1 MPRPPRWRHPQDR
14 IFHDAVDW
22 WRDVNESP
30 LWQDR
35 IFHALAVLYG
45 IISVVAL
52 VKLIR
57 IECRV
62 PEYGWTTQKVFHF
75 LNFLVNGVW
84 YDVFVLRRNV
94 QLVEPE
100 IIQHVLLDMPGL
112 AFFTTYALLVL
123 FWAEIYYQARAMS
136 TDGLRPTFYWINGV
150 VYAIQVINVLW
161 YKMGFCPNGPN
172 YWRPHVH
179 HVLPPRISVAI
190 FQRLPIPAAAII
202 APKLALCSSPW
213 GFCMILKNSAHEEE
227 LTSQV
232 KGWIRSWDNE
242 TINVLDVL
250 FNFPDISMELVEGN
264 V

>member
-1 MPRPPRWRHPQDR
+1 M
-14 IFHDAVDW
+14 
-22 WRDVNESP
+22 
-30 LWQDR
+30 WQDR

-150 VYAIQVINVLW
+150 VYAIQ
-161 YKMGFCPNGPN
+161 
-172 YWRPHVH
+172 
-179 HVLPPRISVAI
+179 
-190 FQRLPIPAAAII
+190 
-202 APKLALCSSPW
+202 
-213 GFCMILKNSAHEEE
+213 MILKNSAHEEE